1 MSWPKLAFRVK
12 DPTLFKIADGK
23 PRICAS
29 IFSWDGEI
37 AKVTTYDGDGY
48 ATNEIHH
55 EVLREDILWVN
66 TEAAEKFKFAEAG
79 VKVVGIGYGADQKL
93 EAHLASKSK

>member
-12 DPTLFKIADGK
+12 DPTLFKVADGR

-37 AKVTTYDGDGY
+37 AKVTTYDAGGY
-48 ATNEIHH
+48 TTNEVHH

-66 TEAAEKFKFAEAG
+66 TEAAQKFKFAEAG
-79 VKVVGIGYGADQKL
+79 VKVLGVGYGAAEKL
-93 EAHLASKSK
+93 EAFEALHPK